1 LVPRLSAS
9 FALILALSSSAYAQ
23 QSAAQCQASGS
34 LTRLPGLSEASG
46 LAVSRR
52 IADRLYSHNDSGQ
65 PTLFALDTRGA
76 VTARVRIT
84 GAKVQDW
91 EALAV
96 GPCGSG
102 SCLYV
107 ADIGDNE
114 AKRRNITVYRIPEPA
129 AGDTSVAIAETISL
143 AYPDGAQDAEALF
156 VSQDGVVFIVTKGE
170 TGSIGVYRAPS
181 NAKSGG
187 TTRLERV
194 GTPLGKAAGQEQR
207 ITDAAI
213 SPDGEWVALRSR
225 SSIAFYRASDFV
237 KGQWKEVR
245 RVDLT
250 GLREPQGE
258 GIALGPGSDV
268 YLAGEGGGK
277 SQPGTFVRFTCE
289 LKS

>member
-1 LVPRLSAS
+1 MPRFSAS
-9 FALILALSSSAYAQ
+9 VALILVLSSNVIAQ
-23 QSAAQCQASGS
+23 PSSAQCQPSGT

-46 LAVSRR
+46 LAVSQRVP
-52 IADRLYSHNDSGQ
+52 DRLWSHNDSGQ

-96 GPCGSG
+96 GPCSGG

-129 AGDTSVAIAETISL
+129 AGDTSVAATDALTL

-156 VSQDGVVFIVTKGE
+156 VNQDGVVFIVTKGE
-170 TGSIGVYRAPS
+170 TGAIGVYKAPS
-181 NAKSGG
+181 NAKSGA
-187 TTRLERV
+187 TAKMERV
-194 GTPLGKAAGQEQR
+194 GAPMGKAAAQEAR

-213 SPDGEWVALRSR
+213 SPDGQWVALRSR
-225 SSIAFYRASDFV
+225 SSIAFYRAGDFV

-277 SQPGTFVRFTCE
+277 SQPGTFARFTCE
-289 LKS
+289 LKP

>member
-1 LVPRLSAS
+1 MPRFFAS
-9 FALILALSSSAYAQ
+9 VALILALSSDVFAQ
-23 QSAAQCQASGS
+23 SSSAQCQPSGT

-46 LAVSRR
+46 LALSRR
-52 IADRLYSHNDSGQ
+52 VPDRLYSHNDSGQ

-76 VTARVRIT
+76 VTARVQIT

-91 EALAV
+91 EAVAV
-96 GPCGSG
+96 GPCSDG

-107 ADIGDNE
+107 ADIGDND
-114 AKRRNITVYRIPEPA
+114 AKRRNVTVYRIPEPA
-129 AGDTSVAIAETISL
+129 AGDTSAAAAEAITL
-143 AYPDGAQDAEALF
+143 AYPDGAHDAEALL
-156 VSQDGVVFIVTKGE
+156 VTQDGAVFIVTKGE
-170 TGSIGVYRAPS
+170 TGSIGVYKAPS
-181 NAKSGG
+181 NAKSGA
-187 TTRLERV
+187 TAKLERV
-194 GTPLGKAAGQEQR
+194 GAPMGKAAGQEQR

-213 SPDGEWVALRSR
+213 SPDGQWVALRSR
-225 SSIAFYRASDFV
+225 SSIAFYRAADFV

-277 SQPGTFVRFTCE
+277 SQPGTFARFTCE
-289 LKS
+289 MKP

>member
-1 LVPRLSAS
+1 MPRFSAS
-9 FALILALSSSAYAQ
+9 VALILGALASNVSA
-23 QSAAQCQASGS
+23 QSPSAQCQPSGT

-52 IADRLYSHNDSGQ
+52 VPARLYSHNDSGQ

-96 GPCGSG
+96 GPCSGG

-114 AKRRNITVYRIPEPA
+114 ARRRQVTVYRIPEPA
-129 AGDTSVAIAETISL
+129 AGDTSVAAAEAITL
-143 AYPDGAQDAEALF
+143 AYPDGAHDAEALL
-156 VSQDGVVFIVTKGE
+156 VTPDGVIFIVTKGE
-170 TGSIGVYRAPS
+170 KGPIGVYRVPS
-181 NAKSGG
+181 SARSGA
-187 TTRLERV
+187 TATLERV
-194 GTPLGKAAGQEQR
+194 GGPVGKAAAQEER
-207 ITDAAI
+207 ITDAAV
-213 SPDGEWVALRSR
+213 SPDGQWVALRSR
-225 SSIAFYRASDFV
+225 SSIAFYRAADFV
-237 KGQWKEVR
+237 KGQWKEAR

-258 GIALGPGSDV
+258 GIALGPGSEV
-268 YLAGEGGGK
+268 YLAGEGGGR
-277 SQPGTFVRFTCE
+277 SQPGTFARFTCE
-289 LKS
+289 LKP

>member
-1 LVPRLSAS
+1 MPRFFAS
-9 FALILALSSSAYAQ
+9 VALILALSSDVFAQ
-23 QSAAQCQASGS
+23 SSSAQCQPSGT

-46 LAVSRR
+46 LALSRR
-52 IADRLYSHNDSGQ
+52 VPDRLYSHNDSGQ

-76 VTARVRIT
+76 VTARVQIT

-91 EALAV
+91 EAVAV
-96 GPCGSG
+96 GPCSGG

-107 ADIGDNE
+107 ADIGDND
-114 AKRRNITVYRIPEPA
+114 AKRRSVTVYRIPEPA
-129 AGDTSVAIAETISL
+129 AGDTSAAAAEAITL
-143 AYPDGAQDAEALF
+143 AYPDGAHDAEALL
-156 VSQDGVVFIVTKGE
+156 VTQDGAVFIVTKGE
-170 TGSIGVYRAPS
+170 TGSIGVYKAPS
-181 NAKSGG
+181 NAKSGA
-187 TTRLERV
+187 TAKLERV
-194 GTPLGKAAGQEQR
+194 GAPMGKAAGQEQR

-213 SPDGEWVALRSR
+213 SPDGQWVALRSR
-225 SSIAFYRASDFV
+225 SSIAFYRAADFI

-277 SQPGTFVRFTCE
+277 SQPGTFARFTCE
-289 LKS
+289 MKS